1 MGRCCFLFIRKREE
15 QGSKIMNHRIALF
28 ADVHGNTTALKAVIQ
43 DTIRENVTDYWFL
56 GDLIMPG
63 PGSADLLDMLK
74 KVNTS
79 VYVRGNWEDC
89 LLEVLEGAIDIAD
102 PSDVYI
108 SKLAEYQSEHL
119 TGSEIDWIRQ
129 RPLSVVKEINGL
141 KISISHN
148 LPDKNHGDEL
158 IPYQSQA
165 SFDRLFSGNQCDIAV
180 YAHVHHQML
189 RYSSEDQ
196 LIINPGSVG
205 QPFSERKKFRTDMR
219 AQYAIIDIDDQG
231 VPQITFKKVGYDIA
245 EELQTAKR
253 REIPYFDLYK
263 ELLETDLIHTH
274 DKALLKEVNRHYGY
288 VEEVTDFLR
297 KIESGKALHRS

>member
-1 MGRCCFLFIRKREE
+1 
-15 QGSKIMNHRIALF
+15 MNHRIALF
-28 ADVHGNTTALKAVIQ
+28 ADVHGNTTALKAVIKEA
-43 DTIRENVTDYWFL
+43 IHENVTEFWFL

-63 PGSADLLDMLK
+63 PGSADLLAMLK

-89 LLEVLEGAIDIAD
+89 LLEVLDGAIDIAD

-119 TGSEIDWIRQ
+119 TSSEIEWIRK

-148 LPDKNHGDEL
+148 LPDKNHGSDL

-165 SFDRLFSGNQCDIAV
+165 SFDRLFLGNQSDIAI

-205 QPFSERKKFRTDMR
+205 QPFSEREKFRADMR
-219 AQYAIIDIDDQG
+219 AQYAILDIDDQG
-231 VPQITFKKVGYDIA
+231 VPQIAFKKVGYDIA
-245 EELQTAKR
+245 EELRAAKR
-253 REIPYFDLYK
+253 REIPYFELYK

-274 DKALLKEVNRHYGY
+274 DKALLREVNRQHGY
-288 VEEVTDFLR
+288 VEEVTEFLR
-297 KIESGKALHRS
+297 KIEAEKALRHS